1 MTVPIKSTPID
12 SKLSAVYSGG
22 MNNGGYFTID
32 EVISATGF
40 DRRTVA
46 YYVQEG
52 LLPKVG
58 RRGRLT
64 RYPQHVVDRLL
75 FIKLLRKAE
84 ESGERPVPMTLAEI
98 RIALERIPVR
108 ELHAIG
114 QGTLPVSAIDR
125 FTDRP
130 GDTMDETAPPPPA
143 DHWVAACEDPPDLAS
158 RERRMNLMLEE
169 TGVSDLFIPRVKSES
184 RLRESR
190 FMAAE
195 ESAAYGNDDEPEVH
209 ACMAPPSYRED
220 HRVDPDLSDQDLDTL
235 LTHLCRLTAH
245 QSHRRGSSENWNRI
259 AITPGLE
266 LAARDVDRQGRS
278 LLDRIAKLLRRK
290 LADSLDRS

>member
-1 MTVPIKSTPID
+1 
-12 SKLSAVYSGG
+12 
-22 MNNGGYFTID
+22 MNKGGYFTID

-40 DRRTVA
+40 DRRTIA

-75 FIKLLRKAE
+75 FIKLLRETE

-114 QGTLPVSAIDR
+114 QGILPVSAIDR

-130 GDTMDETAPPPPA
+130 GDTLDKTAPPPPA
-143 DHWVAACEDPPDLAS
+143 DHWVAACEAPPDLAS
-158 RERRMNLMLEE
+158 RERRMDLMLEE
-169 TGVSDLFIPRVKSES
+169 TGVSDLFIPRMKSES

-190 FMAAE
+190 LMAAE
-195 ESAAYGNDDEPEVH
+195 ESTAYRDDDDEPVVN
-209 ACMAPPSYRED
+209 ACLDAPSDRED
-220 HRVDPDLSDQDLDTL
+220 HCSDEDLDTL

-245 QSHRRGSSENWNRI
+245 QPHRRGSSESWTKV

-266 LAARDVDRQGRS
+266 LAARDVDRQGRN

-290 LADSLDRS
+290 FADSPDRS